1 MTDEQKSFFIDLFTV
16 SVAVVCFVVVV
27 VVVVVVFDIAFVVV
41 VVVVGALVEL
51 DFLGVAHLKLKS
63 ESRRHS
69 IK

>member
-16 SVAVVCFVVVV
+16 SVVVVCFVVVDFDVAWV
-27 VVVVVVFDIAFVVV
+27 VVVL
-41 VVVVGALVEL
+41 VVGALVEL

-69 IK
+69 VK